1 MKILRLLH
9 FCCSVPASGAE
20 LEREKSELF
29 WPRDCHKFPPALQRA
44 VMLGCA
50 GDVAFPTSSSSKQQ
64 LSCCPLQQ
72 EHQTRLFTALF
83 PFPFLP
89 GFQPHLSFQARGA
102 SPWHGLLYG
111 YQHSVSS
118 VWQMTLYLTHNLIMT
133 SCLSNFLLPF
143 HMDRN
148 FLFHVL
154 LSPSAVEQC
163 NVLVRCLFTAAF
175 HLQLF
180 TIFSRWVTD

>member
-1 MKILRLLH
+1 MRNVPSLSASGSSFYQRRERWCTGKSRQVVEKAMKILRLLH

-29 WPRDCHKFPPALQRA
+29 WPRDCHKFPPALQQA

-111 YQHSVSS
+111 
-118 VWQMTLYLTHNLIMT
+118 
-133 SCLSNFLLPF
+133 
-143 HMDRN
+143 
-148 FLFHVL
+148 
-154 LSPSAVEQC
+154 
-163 NVLVRCLFTAAF
+163 
-175 HLQLF
+175 
-180 TIFSRWVTD
+180 